1 MGPGPAHS
9 AGNCYISAGE
19 RFLCLIL
26 PMTDASFSCA
36 ITSVTRFIITAHSV
50 IKLIVST
57 DVLSELHLKT
67 LHWNITRV
75 FLRQLC
81 TDTECSVHS
90 DGGYNPFEC
99 L

>member
-1 MGPGPAHS
+1 MLTRLGSLNLMIAAGGPAHS
-9 AGNCYISAGE
+9 TGNCYISAGE

-67 LHWNITRV
+67 LEHYQSFPQTIVYRYRV
-75 FLRQLC
+75 LGPL
-81 TDTECSVHS
+81 
-90 DGGYNPFEC
+90 
-99 L
+99 